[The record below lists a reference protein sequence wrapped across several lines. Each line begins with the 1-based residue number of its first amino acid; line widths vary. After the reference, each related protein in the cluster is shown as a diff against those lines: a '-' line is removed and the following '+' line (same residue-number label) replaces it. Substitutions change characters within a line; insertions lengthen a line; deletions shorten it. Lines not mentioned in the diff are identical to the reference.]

1 LERERPQHC
10 GLVSVFSH
18 PGDLRGVGHG
28 ITDPF
33 FCARTATLR
42 RSSGLATARRTC
54 RQIGTSRGG

>member
-1 LERERPQHC
+1 
-10 GLVSVFSH
+10 
-18 PGDLRGVGHG
+18 LRGVGHG

-33 FCARTATLR
+33 SCARTATLR